1 MKRLYQCHL
10 CQCTR
15 PHGYLRALE
24 WSTKFGALL
33 DYSGTKM
40 ASIMV
45 ETIGALKE
53 AIELTEAPGIDEG
66 EREHIEHVFHS
77 SKRNVNTCYHKLA

>member
-1 MKRLYQCHL
+1 
-10 CQCTR
+10 
-15 PHGYLRALE
+15 
-24 WSTKFGALL
+24 
-33 DYSGTKM
+33 
-40 ASIMV
+40 MV